1 MHPFSAEQDVVLPT
15 PNPWTR
21 PYLPYE
27 SNGGLNVYAQTDAA
41 PHRDIANK
49 EVRPDV
55 WVTVHEM
62 INPVALGRFREPR
75 PNKPEAVRTWDDGP
89 KPKEAPTPEFK
100 FKKQEEPDE
109 EEHKKKLAAAAEEGK
124 EKAKKAKSEQA
135 EEDEKPDEEA
145 AGATPTKKEAEPEK
159 AADKKKREADEA
171 AEKKASDEFE
181 KEEKAQEES
190 KKKKEAEKGGKKEEK
205 KKEALVQ
212 TASKGD
218 KKDDDAPAAPSAPEK
233 VHILEPTEYKE
244 KADTNTPN
252 IRTTFYDKKTKKA
265 QI

>member
-21 PYLPYE
+21 PYLPFE
-27 SNGGLNVYAQTDAA
+27 SNGASNVYAQTDAA
-41 PHRDIANK
+41 PRKDIANK

-75 PNKPEAVRTWDDGP
+75 PAKPEEVRTWDDGP

-100 FKKQEEPDE
+100 FKKADEPDE

-124 EKAKKAKSEQA
+124 EKAKKAKAEQA
-135 EEDEKPDEEA
+135 EEDAKPDEEA

-159 AADKKKREADEA
+159 AEDKKKREADEA
-171 AEKKASDEFE
+171 ADKKASEEAD
-181 KEEKAQEES
+181 KEDKAQEAN
-190 KKKKEAEKGGKKEEK
+190 KKKKDAEKEGKKEEK
-205 KKEALVQ
+205 KAALVQ
-212 TASKGD
+212 TASKD
-218 KKDDDAPAAPSAPEK
+218 EKKGDDAPAAPSAPEK
-233 VHILEPTEYKE
+233 VHVLEPTEYKE